1 MLCPQIPE
9 TGARRSFRELR
20 RIAVR
25 VVVGAALV
33 AFSAIALGDGASVSG
48 RAYKD
53 ALRDDPPAFL
63 RAKAYAVA
71 PQATETVV
79 TVVEYYNIGLKHFFI
94 TADPAEIANL
104 DGGAFGGAW
113 RPTGQTFGAWAMA
126 GRPADSAP
134 VCRFFGTDQYRANGT
149 RIGPNSHFY
158 TADPVECALVKSA
171 WQSVAADGKSYPAWT
186 YEGDAFALRLPG
198 AGGVCAA
205 GTEALYRAYNDGAG
219 GDPNHRYVS
228 DPRLLEGMP
237 GWTFEGLVMC
247 RPVAKTTLPFTVIG
261 EIRGCDRPECRV
273 PNAAGSGIGLVDVVM
288 EISVTALPTVVT
300 TNPLAKA
307 WESYTID
314 LPAGTQILN
323 INWGS
328 GGPAAGGSYQDGV
341 LVDDAK
347 WVMPIWAQ
355 APGTMK
361 VMLSLYCLQQSRKP
375 ADTNATYK
383 ISGAVTNPGVLAIV
397 KLPRLRP
404 IVNGSL
410 TATAT
415 QFAIWEVTDG
425 KGSLS
430 AVQLDMLRTLYALQ
444 ESDPQFGMTLADFLS
459 SLSVVGPPG

>member
-1 MLCPQIPE
+1 MPSIS
-9 TGARRSFRELR
+9 GAHPLFALLH
-20 RIAVR
+20 RIATHFVI
-25 VVVGAALV
+25 GAALV
-33 AFSAIALGDGASVSG
+33 ASSATALGADAWVSG
-48 RAYKD
+48 RAYKE
-53 ALRDDPPAFL
+53 ALRDDPAAFL
-63 RAKAYAVA
+63 VAKSYAVA

-79 TVVEYYNIGLKHFFI
+79 TVVEYYNVGLKHFFI

-113 RPTGQTFGAWAMA
+113 KRTGQSFGAWAMA
-126 GRPADSAP
+126 GRPADSVP

-158 TADPVECALVKSA
+158 TGDPAECAFVKTA
-171 WQSVAADGKSYPAWT
+171 WPSVAADGKSYPAWT
-186 YEGDAFALRLPG
+186 YESDAFALKLP
-198 AGGVCAA
+198 AGGACAA
-205 GTEALYRAYNDGAG
+205 GTEPLYRAYNDGAG

-237 GWTFEGLVMC
+237 GWTFEGLVLC

-261 EIRGCDRPECRV
+261 EIRGCDKPECRV
-273 PNAAGSGIGLVDVVM
+273 PNAQGSGVGLVDVVM
-288 EISVTALPTVVT
+288 EISVTALPTSAT
-300 TNPLAKA
+300 NNPLAKA

-323 INWGS
+323 INWGA

-361 VMLSLYCLQQSRKP
+361 VMLSLYCMQQSRKP
-375 ADTNATYK
+375 ADTDATYQ
-383 ISGAVTNPGVLAIV
+383 IAGQVTHPGILAIV
-397 KLPRLRP
+397 RLPRPRP

-425 KGSLS
+425 KGPLS
-430 AVQLDMLRTLYALQ
+430 AAQLGMLRTIYSLD
-444 ESDPQFGMTLADFLS
+444 EMDPVFAMTLADFLA